1 MSVSRLERDYLPHSV
16 QSAEIQGL
24 QTPENSINRHSLVE
38 FAGNVQT
45 RSDLQKAGWD
55 SEKEIKRFI
64 GDINLGLI
72 NGLTLPQAVA
82 FSTRILTDHIRF
94 YDAEFIKQE
103 PVLPHRN
110 YFGFWQ
116 GEKRWLGNNG
126 RPVVDSVDGHERMG
140 AVKRAAKKTEEYL
153 LGAENNS
160 FIVSMSAEGPSGY
173 LDENGCD
180 APHLNTYI
188 LVDYKD
194 EQGNLRGATLVTDLT
209 IDQAEKVMISLGAPA
224 NIIFAKRGTQMQRVT
239 DLLENPAMPFL
250 PEAYHNP
257 LEFVLDRAL
266 TVRGE
271 GNIRL
276 LQKNGSVEVRSVA
289 EIRRKITNLENLLGL
304 NVTQDRLIKEL
315 QDLILANYQQVED
328 PSFQQEIIDRSE
340 ETVLLFARYHQK
352 HHQNSNKSVSHSVIL
367 PQYTDQ
373 YLRDDRE
380 IVRSSDRRNIREDFR
395 QEIAFLQT
403 RAGCPSAVKA
413 AGGSGVG
420 GTSGLGESDSMGPL
434 HFPCPKCGA
443 INKRPWGETVDFCQ
457 SCGSSEVSCKSS
469 GAKVDKQ
476 KEDSKVIS
484 FPSSTSRE
492 LAKAA

>member
-45 RSDLQKAGWD
+45 SRDLQKAGWD

-72 NGLTLPQAVA
+72 NGLTLPRAVA
-82 FSTRILTDHIRF
+82 FSTRILADHIRF

-103 PVLPHRN
+103 PVLPHRS

-140 AVKRAAKKTEEYL
+140 AVKRTAKKTEEDL
-153 LGAENNS
+153 LKAENNS
-160 FIVSMSAEGPSGY
+160 FVVSMSAKGPSGY

-180 APHLNTYI
+180 VPHLNTYI

-194 EQGNLRGATLVTDLT
+194 ENGNLKGITLVTDLT
-209 IDQAEKVMISLGAPA
+209 IDQAEKVMADLGAPA
-224 NIIFAKRGTQMQRVT
+224 NIFAKRGTEMQRVANI
-239 DLLENPAMPFL
+239 LENPAMPSL
-250 PEAYHNP
+250 PETYHNP
-257 LEFVLDRAL
+257 FEFVFDRVLA
-266 TVRGE
+266 VRGE
-271 GNIRL
+271 SDIRL
-276 LQKNGSVEVRSVA
+276 RQKDGSIEVRPVA
-289 EIRRKITNLENLLGL
+289 EIRQKIASFETLLDL
-304 NVTQDRLIKEL
+304 NATKDRLIKEI
-315 QDLILANYQQVED
+315 QDLILANYQQVEN
-328 PSFQQEIIDRSE
+328 PSFQQEIIDRAE
-340 ETVLLFARYHQK
+340 ETVLLFARYHRK
-352 HHQNSNKSVSHSVIL
+352 HHQDNNKFVSHSVIL
-367 PQYTDQ
+367 PQHTDQ

-403 RAGCPSAVKA
+403 RAGCPSSVKSA
-413 AGGSGVG
+413 SGKVSVVG
-420 GTSGLGESDSMGPL
+420 GVSVFGESDSMGSL
-434 HFPCPKCGA
+434 YFACPVCGA
-443 INKRPWGETVDFCQ
+443 VNKRPYEGYVNNCQ
-457 SCGSSEVSCKSS
+457 SCGTDKVACKSS
-469 GAKVDKQ
+469 GAK
-476 KEDSKVIS
+476 KEE
-484 FPSSTSRE
+484 SSTSRE